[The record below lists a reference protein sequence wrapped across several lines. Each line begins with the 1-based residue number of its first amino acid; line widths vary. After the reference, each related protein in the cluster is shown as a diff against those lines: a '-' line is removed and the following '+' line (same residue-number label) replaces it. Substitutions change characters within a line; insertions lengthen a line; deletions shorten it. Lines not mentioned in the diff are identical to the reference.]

1 MNNSIKRF
9 KAQNMCSTILEQMIC
24 VPKQKRYNT
33 INKDIE
39 KELFPVYDMPEPEM
53 SHQLKEKQRI
63 YEEETE
69 FNYRNNNAY

>member
-1 MNNSIKRF
+1 
-9 KAQNMCSTILEQMIC
+9 
-24 VPKQKRYNT
+24 
-33 INKDIE
+33 
-39 KELFPVYDMPEPEM
+39 MPEPEM